1 MDTMNNRVLRLLV
14 AAFVVLAFSSCGRV
28 KPPVAAKMPHE
39 IVALGDTRVDPY
51 FWMNERDTP
60 AVIANLNAENAYADA
75 VLKPTEAL
83 QEKLFN
89 EMKSRI
95 KEEDVTVPYFD
106 NGYYYYTRYEKE
118 QEYPVYCRKQGSL
131 DSKEEIL
138 LNVNTLA
145 KGHSFFNVSDVSVST
160 NNRIIAYGVD
170 TLSRRRYTI
179 YFKDLT
185 TGELLPTKISNTT
198 GEAVWANDN
207 NTVFYSIKDSSLRPF
222 KILKHKLANLDE
234 AKDVVV
240 FHERDSTF
248 SLTLEKSKTSDFIY
262 IASYSTMA
270 TEYQYLSANKP
281 DGAFKMV
288 QPRERGHEYNVTD
301 FGGKFYFVTNLDAIN
316 FRLMVA
322 PIATPSKKYWKEVIP
337 HRADVLLEGFDV
349 YKNFYTVQ
357 ERKRGLTNIRIVD
370 WKTNAEQTI
379 DFGEETYTAYL
390 DYNPDFNATKVRF
403 RYTSLTTPVSVYD
416 YDVVSKTKALLKR
429 QEVLGGEFK
438 PENYEAKRLW
448 AKAQDGVMV
457 PISVVYK
464 KGIKLDGSN
473 PALIYAYG
481 SYGSSMDPYFS
492 ATRLS
497 LLDRGFVYAIAH
509 VRGGQELGRQW
520 YEDGKLLKKKNT
532 FTDFIACSEFLV
544 SQGYTS
550 PAKLFAQGGSAGG
563 LLMGAIANM
572 RPDLYKGIIAEVP
585 FVDVVTTMLDESI
598 PLTTGEFDEWGNPKV
613 KEYYDYMKSYS
624 PYDNVEAKDYPN
636 MLVTSGYYD
645 SQVQYFEPQKWVAK
659 LRDIKTD
666 NNILLFKIDMEAGH
680 GGASGR
686 FKPLHE
692 VALNYA
698 FMLYLLD
705 KTN

>member
-1 MDTMNNRVLRLLV
+1 MNNSVFRLLIATFFV
-14 AAFVVLAFSSCGRV
+14 AAITSCGRV
-28 KPPVAAKMPHE
+28 KPPAAEKKPYE
-39 IVALGDTRVDPY
+39 IVALGDTRIDPY
-51 FWMNERDTP
+51 FWMRERDSP
-60 AVIANLNAENAYADA
+60 AVMANLKAENAYTDA

-83 QEKLFN
+83 QTTLFN
-89 EMKSRI
+89 EMKGRI

-106 NGYYYYTRYEKE
+106 NGYFYYTRFEKN
-118 QEYPVYCRKQGSL
+118 QEYPIYCRKKGTL
-131 DSKEEIL
+131 KNAEEIL
-138 LNVNTLA
+138 LNVNDLA
-145 KGHSFFNVSDVSVST
+145 KSYSFFNVADVSVSS

-170 TLSRRRYTI
+170 TLSRRKYTI
-179 YFKDLT
+179 YFKDLDS
-185 TGELLPTKISNTT
+185 GKLLPTKISNTT
-198 GEAVWANDN
+198 GETVWANDN
-207 NTVFYSIKDSSLRPF
+207 NTVFYTIKDSSLRPY
-222 KILKHKLANLDE
+222 KVLKHKLTNMDE
-234 AKDVVV
+234 AKDPLVY
-240 FHERDSTF
+240 EEKDLTY
-248 SLTLEKSKTSDFIY
+248 SLTLDKSKTNDYLY
-262 IASYSTMA
+262 IASISTMA
-270 TEYQYLSANKP
+270 TEYQYLNAFTP
-281 DGAFKMV
+281 DAAFKVV

-301 FGGKFYFVTNLDAIN
+301 FGGKFYFVTNYNAVN
-316 FRLMVA
+316 FRLMSA
-322 PIATPSKKYWKEVIP
+322 QISKPSKAYWKEVIP
-337 HRADVLLEGFDV
+337 HREDVLLEGFDV
-349 YKNFYTVQ
+349 YKDFFTVQ
-357 ERKRGLTNIRIVD
+357 ERKQGLTNIRIVD
-370 WKTNAEQTI
+370 WKTNTEKAI
-379 DFGEETYTAYL
+379 DFDEETYTAYL

-403 RYTSLTTPVSVYD
+403 RYTSLTTPVSVFD
-416 YDVVSKTKALLKR
+416 YDVATNTKILLKR
-429 QEVLGGEFK
+429 QEVLGGNFK

-448 AKAQDGVMV
+448 AKAPDGVLV
-457 PISVVYK
+457 PISLVYK

-509 VRGGQELGRQW
+509 VRGGQELGRKW

-532 FTDFIACSEFLV
+532 FTDFIACSEFLID
-544 SQGYTS
+544 QGYTS
-550 PAKLFAQGGSAGG
+550 PKTLFAQGGSAGG

-598 PLTTGEFDEWGNPKV
+598 PLTTGEFDEWGNPKI
-613 KEYYDYMKSYS
+613 KEYYTYMKSYS

-636 MLVTSGYYD
+636 MLVSSGYYD

-659 LRDIKTD
+659 LRDMKTD
-666 NNILLFKIDMEAGH
+666 SNLLLFKVDMEAGH

-698 FMLYLLD
+698 FMLYLLE

>member
-1 MDTMNNRVLRLLV
+1 MKNSALRLFV
-14 AAFVVLAFSSCGRV
+14 AAFLIASLFSCGRI
-28 KPPVAAKMPHE
+28 KPPGAAKKPHE

-51 FWMNERDTP
+51 FWMCERDTP
-60 AVIANLNAENAYADA
+60 AVLANLKAENAYAAA
-75 VLKPTEAL
+75 VLKPTDAL

-89 EMKSRI
+89 EMKGRI

-106 NGYYYYTRYEKE
+106 NGYFYYTRFEKD
-118 QEYPVYCRKQGSL
+118 QEYPIYCRKKGTI
-131 DSKEEIL
+131 DNAEEIL
-138 LNVNTLA
+138 LDVNVLA
-145 KGHSFFNVSDVSVST
+145 KGHSFFSVADVSVST
-160 NNRIIAYGVD
+160 DNKIIAYGVD

-179 YFKDLT
+179 YFKDLS
-185 TGELLPTKISNTT
+185 TGALLPTKISNTT
-198 GEAVWANDN
+198 GETVWANDN
-207 NTVFYSIKDSSLRPF
+207 NTVFYSIKDASLRPF
-222 KILKHKLANLDE
+222 KILKHKLANMDE
-234 AKDVVV
+234 LKDVVV
-240 FHERDSTF
+240 YQEKDSTF
-248 SLTLEKSKTSDFIY
+248 SLSLEKSKTNNYIY
-262 IASYSTMA
+262 IASVSTMA
-270 TEYQYLSANKP
+270 TEYQYLNANKP
-281 DGAFKMV
+281 DGAFMLV

-301 FGGKFYFVTNLDAIN
+301 FGDKFYFVTNYDAIN
-316 FRLMVA
+316 FRLMSA
-322 PIATPSKKYWKEVIP
+322 PISTPSKKYWKEVIP
-337 HRADVLLEGFDV
+337 HRNDVLLEGFDV
-349 YKNFYTVQ
+349 YKNFFTIQ
-357 ERKRGLTNIRIVD
+357 ERKKGLTNIRIID

-416 YDVVSKTKALLKR
+416 YDVTTKTKTLLKR

-438 PENYEAKRLW
+438 PENYESKRLW
-448 AKAQDGVMV
+448 AKAKDGVMV

-473 PALIYAYG
+473 PTLIYAYG
-481 SYGSSMDPYFS
+481 SYGSSTDPYFS
-492 ATRLS
+492 STRLS

-532 FTDFIACSEFLV
+532 FTDFIACSEFLI

-550 PAKLFAQGGSAGG
+550 SSKLFAQGGSAGG

-659 LRDIKTD
+659 LRDMKTD
-666 NNILLFKIDMEAGH
+666 KNLLLFKIDMEAGH

-686 FKPLHE
+686 FKSLHE

>member
-1 MDTMNNRVLRLLV
+1 MKNSALRLLV
-14 AAFVVLAFSSCGRV
+14 AAFLIASIFSCGRI
-28 KPPVAAKMPHE
+28 KPPVAEKKPHE

-51 FWMNERDTP
+51 FWMCERDTP
-60 AVIANLNAENAYADA
+60 AVLANLNAENAYAAA

-89 EMKSRI
+89 EMKGRI

-106 NGYYYYTRYEKE
+106 NGYFYYTRFAKD
-118 QEYPVYCRKQGSL
+118 QEYPFYCRKKGTIDNAEEVLL
-131 DSKEEIL
+131 D
-138 LNVNTLA
+138 VNMLA
-145 KGHSFFNVSDVSVST
+145 KGHSFFSVADVSVST
-160 NNRIIAYGVD
+160 NSKIIAYGVD

-179 YFKDLT
+179 YFKDLS
-185 TGELLPTKISNTT
+185 TGTLLPTKISNTT
-198 GEAVWANDN
+198 GETVWANDN
-207 NTVFYSIKDSSLRPF
+207 NTVFYSTKDASLRPF

-234 AKDVVV
+234 LKDVVV
-240 FHERDSTF
+240 YQEKDSTF
-248 SLTLEKSKTSDFIY
+248 SLSLEKSKTNNFIY
-262 IASYSTMA
+262 IASVSTMA
-270 TEYQYLSANKP
+270 TEYQFLNANRP
-281 DGAFKMV
+281 DAAFKLV

-301 FGGKFYFVTNLDAIN
+301 YGDKFYFVTNYDATN
-316 FRLMVA
+316 FRLMSA
-322 PIATPSKKYWKEVIP
+322 PISTPSKKYWKEVIP

-349 YKNFYTVQ
+349 YKNFFTIQ
-357 ERKRGLTNIRIVD
+357 ERKKGLTNIRIID

-416 YDVVSKTKALLKR
+416 YDVTTKTKTILKR

-438 PENYEAKRLW
+438 PENYESKRLW
-448 AKAQDGVMV
+448 AKAKDGVMV

-473 PALIYAYG
+473 PTLIYAYG
-481 SYGSSMDPYFS
+481 SYGSSTDPYFS
-492 ATRLS
+492 STRLS

-532 FTDFIACSEFLV
+532 FTDFIACSEFLI

-550 PAKLFAQGGSAGG
+550 SSKLFAQGGSAGG

-624 PYDNVEAKDYPN
+624 PYDNVQAKDYPN
-636 MLVTSGYYD
+636 MLVSSGYHD

-659 LRDIKTD
+659 LRDMKTD
-666 NNILLFKIDMEAGH
+666 KNLLLFKIDMEAGH

>member
-1 MDTMNNRVLRLLV
+1 MKTMNNGVLRL
-14 AAFVVLAFSSCGRV
+14 FVVMFLALTFFSCGRV
-28 KPPVAAKMPHE
+28 KPPVAEIVNHE

-51 FWMNERDTP
+51 FWMSERDAP
-60 AVIANLNAENAYADA
+60 AVIANLNAENAYANA

-95 KEEDVTVPYFD
+95 KEDDGTVPYFD

-118 QEYPVYCRKQGSL
+118 QEYPIYCRKKGSL
-131 DSKEEIL
+131 ESNEEVI

-145 KGHSFFNVSDVSVST
+145 KGHSFFGVSDVSVST
-160 NNRIIAYGVD
+160 NSKIVAYGVD

-179 YFKDLT
+179 YFKDLS
-185 TGELLPTKISNTT
+185 TGELLPTKIANTT

-207 NTVFYSIKDSSLRPF
+207 NTVFYSIKDSSLRAF
-222 KILKHKLANLDE
+222 KVLKHKLANMDE

-240 FHERDSTF
+240 FHEKDSTF
-248 SLTLEKSKTSDFIY
+248 SLTLDKSKTNDYLY
-262 IASYSTMA
+262 IASISTMA
-270 TEYQYLSANKP
+270 TEYQYLNANKP
-281 DGAFKMV
+281 DGAFTLI

-301 FGGKFYFVTNLDAIN
+301 FGGKFYFVTNFNAIN

-322 PIATPSKKYWKEVIP
+322 PIATPTKKYWKEVIP
-337 HRADVLLEGFDV
+337 HRDNVLLEGFDV
-349 YKNFYTVQ
+349 FKDFYTVQ
-357 ERKRGLTNIRIVD
+357 ERKQGLTTIRIVD
-370 WKTNAEQTI
+370 WKTNAEQAI

-390 DYNPDFNATKVRF
+390 NYNPDFNATKVRF
-403 RYTSLTTPVSVYD
+403 RYTSLTIPNSVYD
-416 YDVVSKTKALLKR
+416 YDVTTKTKTLLKR

-438 PENYEAKRLW
+438 PENYESKRLW
-448 AKAQDGVMV
+448 AKAKDGVMI
-457 PISVVYK
+457 PISIVYK
-464 KGIKLDGSN
+464 KGLKLDGSN

-497 LLDRGFVYAIAH
+497 LLDRGFVYAVAH
-509 VRGGQELGRQW
+509 IRGGQELGRQW

-532 FTDFIACSEFLV
+532 FTDFIACSEFLI

-550 PAKLFAQGGSAGG
+550 PSTLFAEGGSAGG
-563 LLMGAIANM
+563 LLMGAVANM

-624 PYDNVEAKDYPN
+624 PYDNVEAKNYPN

-659 LRDIKTD
+659 LRHMKTD
-666 NNILLFKIDMEAGH
+666 DNLLLFKIDMEAGH

-686 FKPLHE
+686 FKSLHE

-705 KTN
+705 IKK